1 MQKWQSNQEIISK
14 SEHSIYNYFRFIGR
28 SILDALHCVQYIW
41 TNVFWYVL
49 HILG

>member
-14 SEHSIYNYFRFIGR
+14 NEHSIYNYFQFICRMEGQFGHI
-28 SILDALHCVQYIW
+28 SI
-41 TNVFWYVL
+41 